1 MGVEDI
7 SSRRKSRRDEVV
19 DACVLASVLGVHR
32 ETICR
37 WVRRGKLR
45 GHRLGDVRSRVRIR
59 MKDFVAFALEWQG
72 RGINRIIAQAIVLG
86 PGQRQRPSAWRG
98 RTDRRLLR

>member
-1 MGVEDI
+1 MGGLRIPKATRE
-7 SSRRKSRRDEVV
+7 RVV
-19 DACVLASVLGVHR
+19 DASVLAAVLGIHR
-32 ETICR
+32 ETVCR

-59 MKDFVAFALEWQG
+59 MGDFLDFVLSWQG
-72 RGINRIIAQAIVLG
+72 RGINRIIGQALLLR

-98 RTDRRLLR
+98 RTDRRPLR